1 MIITGLG
8 LDMLMYRNAFNYAPY
23 KTFLGNHSL
32 TGADFLH
39 RPDLAVWN
47 MMQGVDYIC
56 HTSLADII
64 EADRVIRTIP
74 AP

>member
-1 MIITGLG
+1 MF
-8 LDMLMYRNAFNYAPY
+8 MYRNAFNYAPD
-23 KTFLGNHSL
+23 KTFIGNHSL

-39 RPDLAVWN
+39 RPDLTVGN
-47 MMQGVDYIC
+47 MMQGVDYIG
-56 HTSLADII
+56 HTGLADII